1 MHTEKFEFPC
11 RLWKNS
17 QGNSW
22 THSNT
27 CTVRLSSFNLG
38 LKFVCGISPSYEL
51 QIWWLFFLVFSKITF
66 FHLMLF
72 ICIII
77 AVILFLH
84 IVQLKVLQAVAFQVL
99 CAALDDWAMLTSHL
113 LWHLLKNNLHGLLHL
128 SDIQIL
134 LELHPLELHLKNMQ
148 GFQTHILTLMHW
160 EVLFLCQGIPVPLRH
175 LCTLNCTQITIFHAL
190 REMGLSAFTHY
201 HSLLAL

>member
-1 MHTEKFEFPC
+1 MSFVVIGSQAKLCKSFLSKMNYYQMEQSGLHLVTTGMHSV
-11 RLWKNS
+11 RNS
-17 QGNSW
+17 RIRAQQKW
-22 THSNT
+22 TS
-27 CTVRLSSFNLG
+27 G
-38 LKFVCGISPSYEL
+38 
-51 QIWWLFFLVFSKITF
+51 WTF
-66 FHLMLF
+66 
-72 ICIII
+72 
-77 AVILFLH
+77 
-84 IVQLKVLQAVAFQVL
+84 QLKVLQAVAFQVL

-148 GFQTHILTLMHW
+148 GFQTTILTLVHW
-160 EVLFLCQGIPVPLRH
+160 EVLFSCQGIPVPLRH